1 MNEHVTGTPADAV
14 VDSDLEALADEDS
27 GAALDFAEPSAGDR
41 VEFAGD
47 GAAAEA
53 EEGVADAEVASEG
66 GVEVAADVGD
76 DAEGVV
82 AYEGVADEED
92 AVEGGGIGAPSLRAA
107 LEALLLVTDE
117 PTDPSSLAVLTK
129 TPVAEVE
136 STLRELAQ
144 EYDRDHRG
152 FALVE
157 IDGRWRYY
165 TRDTCAEVVERAAID
180 DRHARLTAAALETL
194 AVVAYSQPVTRGR
207 VSGIR
212 GVNVDG
218 VMRTLVTRGLVTEA
232 GVDQST
238 GAVLYS
244 TTHLFLERLGISSL
258 EELPQLAP
266 MLPDLATAEDLI
278 DAASV

>member
-1 MNEHVTGTPADAV
+1 
-14 VDSDLEALADEDS
+14 
-27 GAALDFAEPSAGDR
+27 
-41 VEFAGD
+41 
-47 GAAAEA
+47 
-53 EEGVADAEVASEG
+53 
-66 GVEVAADVGD
+66 
-76 DAEGVV
+76 
-82 AYEGVADEED
+82 
-92 AVEGGGIGAPSLRAA
+92 LRAA

-136 STLRELAQ
+136 STLRELAA
-144 EYDRDHRG
+144 EYDEDQRG

-165 TRDTCAEVVERAAID
+165 TRDTCADVVERAAID
-180 DRHARLTAAALETL
+180 DRHAKLTAAALETL

-238 GAVLYS
+238 GAVLYA

>member
-1 MNEHVTGTPADAV
+1 MSEHVTGTPADPQL
-14 VDSDLEALADEDS
+14 DSEATTGDVS
-27 GAALDFAEPSAGDR
+27 GAQLDFAEPAAADR
-41 VEFAGD
+41 VDVEVGNDAEVEVGHD
-47 GAAAEA
+47 AEVDADVDAEDAAEA
-53 EEGVADAEVASEG
+53 
-66 GVEVAADVGD
+66 
-76 DAEGVV
+76 
-82 AYEGVADEED
+82 
-92 AVEGGGIGAPSLRAA
+92 GGIGAPSLRAA

-129 TPVAEVE
+129 TPVAGVE

-212 GVNVDG
+212 GVNVYG